1 MRKRVIPRVAQAASA
16 ALLAGSLL
24 TSCLPGSSSDSV
36 SIQEAENALRGVEG
50 LVEASKDKKLPIPLD
65 NPDARIQLAKDI
77 YIHLPKNRYT
87 EGKQVVPG
95 LAVFGG
101 KDYSTSAVQMT
112 KKETRLLNIV
122 ADEQAPEDFT
132 YKLDMPKYYEA
143 RIIEPGVG
151 DKLGKRGDPNV
162 LAIYDTRPEP
172 EKEPKLVYAFPIP
185 WAKDA
190 KGRKVVTGY
199 SSSDGRSVV
208 QGVHH
213 KNGGFR
219 QDLHGKGYDYPIVA
233 DPLIIDQR
241 WYYSVVKYNQE
252 ETYNIYRG
260 GELATLTLSWLLPV
274 AIALGLNLWRLE
286 GIVDSGQCLYL
297 KTGWDA
303 GYWGGAC

>member
-1 MRKRVIPRVAQAASA
+1 MRKQVISRVTQAASA

-36 SIQEAENALRGVEG
+36 SIQEAENALRGVKG
-50 LVEASKDKKLPIPLD
+50 LVEESKGKKLPVSLD
-65 NPDARIQLAKDI
+65 NPKARIQLAKDV

-101 KDYSTSAVQMT
+101 ENHSTSAVQMT

-122 ADEQAPEDFT
+122 ADEQAPEDFE
-132 YKLDMPKYYEA
+132 YKLDMPEYYKA
-143 RIIEPGVG
+143 MVVEPGVG
-151 DKLGKRGDPNV
+151 DRLGKQGDPNV

-172 EKEPKLVYAFPIP
+172 EKDPKLVYAFPIP

-190 KGRKVVTGY
+190 KGRKVATSY
-199 SSSDGRSVV
+199 HSSDGRSIV
-208 QGVHH
+208 QNVRH

-219 QDLHGKGYDYPIVA
+219 QDLRGKGYAYPIVA

-241 WYYSVVKYNQE
+241 WYYTIVKFNAQ
-252 ETYNIYRG
+252 ETYDIYRG
-260 GELATLTLSWLLPV
+260 GDAAVIVLGWLVPV
-274 AIALGLNLWRLE
+274 AIALGLNVWRLE
-286 GIVDSGQCLYL
+286 GIVNSGQCLYL

-303 GYWGGAC
+303 GYYGGAC